1 MLTRIVITPK
11 EREEERRK
19 EGKERMKGRKEEVEK
34 SAPSPLR
41 REYKM
46 GQPYENQLVRML
58 MWAEVQLRGRALA

>member
-1 MLTRIVITPK
+1 MTPK

-19 EGKERMKGRKEEVEK
+19 EGRKKERTKGRKEEAEK
-34 SAPSPLR
+34 SAPPPLR

-58 MWAEVQLRGRALA
+58 MWAGVQLRGRALA